1 MKHLKTFEQYS
12 PATSQVNEELFGKL
26 LQGGKDFTLDGKSLT
41 DLKAKYANVVKD
53 GQIISKAKSQ
63 PLVTIEEGKPLKGN
77 APTMARIKEL
87 KAKFNLDDTQALE
100 AALKIYDWNG
110 NISVDPEKSTF
121 DSNSKKLTIVMA
133 KSTRGTGFNV
143 S

>member
-12 PATSQVNEELFGKL
+12 HVGTPVNEELFGKL
-26 LQGGKDFTLDGKSLT
+26 LQGGKDFILDGKSLEN
-41 DLKAKYANVVKD
+41 LKAKYANIVKD
-53 GQIISKAKSQ
+53 GQIVTKAQSQ
-63 PLVTIEEGKPLKGN
+63 PLLSIEEGKPLRGN

-87 KAKFNLDDTQALE
+87 KAKFNLDDAQALE

-110 NISVDPEKSTF
+110 NVSVDPEKSTF
-121 DSNSKKLTIVMA
+121 DANSKKLTIVMA
-133 KSTRGTGFNV
+133 KSTRGTGFNI